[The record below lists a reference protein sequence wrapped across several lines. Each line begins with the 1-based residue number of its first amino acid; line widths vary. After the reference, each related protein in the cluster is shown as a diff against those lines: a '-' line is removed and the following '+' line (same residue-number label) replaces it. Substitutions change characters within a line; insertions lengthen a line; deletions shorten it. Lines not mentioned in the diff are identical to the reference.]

1 MLKVVVE
8 SAKAIPKK
16 TLGNP
21 DPIVAVFFK
30 GQFTLLSLFSSFC
43 VATDNNNNNKT
54 LCSHFISSVF
64 LFFFLWPK
72 WTKTRLESK
81 SPFEISYILLVCTLC
96 KCIHLDTIV
105 FYMMSLRYSSGFPY
119 KETKALEKCP
129 FSEYWICLLK
139 SFVSLCVFWA
149 CSLHCSINKW

>member
-64 LFFFLWPK
+64 LFFFFDQSELK
-72 WTKTRLESK
+72 
-81 SPFEISYILLVCTLC
+81 
-96 KCIHLDTIV
+96 LDLKV
-105 FYMMSLRYSSGFPY
+105 NH
-119 KETKALEKCP
+119 
-129 FSEYWICLLK
+129 LLK
-139 SFVSLCVFWA
+139 
-149 CSLHCSINKW
+149 